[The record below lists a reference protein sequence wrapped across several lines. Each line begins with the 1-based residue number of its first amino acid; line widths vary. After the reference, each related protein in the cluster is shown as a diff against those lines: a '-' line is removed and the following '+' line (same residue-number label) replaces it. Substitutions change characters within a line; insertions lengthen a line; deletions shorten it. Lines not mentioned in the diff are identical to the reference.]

1 MPFITALLKLTAVN
15 NRIIFPDVGL
25 AGLLTADYNEVT
37 ADSDKY
43 LADSTTT

>member
-1 MPFITALLKLTAVN
+1 MPIITTRLKLTAVN

-37 ADSDKY
+37 ADSDRY